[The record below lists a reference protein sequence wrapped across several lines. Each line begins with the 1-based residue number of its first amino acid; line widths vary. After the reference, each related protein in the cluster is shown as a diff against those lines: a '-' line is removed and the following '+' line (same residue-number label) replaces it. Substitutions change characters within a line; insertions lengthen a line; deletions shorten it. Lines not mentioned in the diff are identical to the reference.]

1 MFIEERDY
9 RIKTGCLYKFVSIY
23 ETDGLPL
30 QKKYLGKFLGYFTT
44 DIGELNHVVALWG
57 YDSLDERDR
66 ARSAML
72 ADPQWQAF
80 LDSVTGL
87 IDVQHSRILKPVG
100 FSPIQ

>member
-9 RIKTGCLYKFVSIY
+9 RIKTGCLLKFVSTY
-23 ETDGLPL
+23 ETYGLPL
-30 QKKYLGKFLGYFTT
+30 QKKYLGKFLGYFTS

-66 ARSAML
+66 ARSAMM

-80 LDSVTGL
+80 LDKVTDL
-87 IDVQHSRILKPVG
+87 IDIQNSRILKPVG